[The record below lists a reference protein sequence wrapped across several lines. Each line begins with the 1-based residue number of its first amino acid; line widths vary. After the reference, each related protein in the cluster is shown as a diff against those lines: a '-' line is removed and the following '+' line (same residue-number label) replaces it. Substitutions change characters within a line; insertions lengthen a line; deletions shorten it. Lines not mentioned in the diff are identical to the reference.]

1 MRDGQP
7 AIDVKVYQG
16 EDPDALNNTEI
27 GSFRI
32 EGLSDVPAGNII
44 VTTFSLDV
52 NGILHVSSREK
63 RTGLEKKITIDNAT
77 ARFEEQELDAA
88 RERLSALIEG
98 EAKDV
103 TIEAHE
109 TVQARA
115 LIEKA
120 ERLMESANP
129 EDKEDLV
136 NLLESVRDALAEGNA
151 DETQRAVAELSDL
164 IFYLES

>member
-1 MRDGQP
+1 
-7 AIDVKVYQG
+7 
-16 EDPDALNNTEI
+16 
-27 GSFRI
+27 
-32 EGLSDVPAGNII
+32 
-44 VTTFSLDV
+44 V

-77 ARFEEQELDAA
+77 ARFEEQELEAA

-103 TIEAHE
+103 SIEARE

-136 NLLESVRDALAEGNA
+136 NLVESVRDALTDGNA

-164 IFYLES
+164 VFYLES